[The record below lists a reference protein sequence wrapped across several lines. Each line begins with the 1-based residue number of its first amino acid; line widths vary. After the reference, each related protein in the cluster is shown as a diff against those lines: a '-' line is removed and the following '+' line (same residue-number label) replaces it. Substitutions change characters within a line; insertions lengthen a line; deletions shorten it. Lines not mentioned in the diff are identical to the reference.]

1 MKKIF
6 ATSTLW
12 FFLCI
17 SLFAQVPKDPAL
29 VRPAL
34 IGSSIPDV
42 EMKKLD
48 GSSIALSDFVKGK
61 KVILVFYRGG
71 WCPYCNKQLAGLAKA
86 SPELQEMGY
95 EIVGISPD
103 SPEFLNDLREGQRV
117 PYTLLSDDDMEASKA
132 MGLAY
137 KLDDAT
143 VSKYKSMGLDLEAR
157 SGQNHHLL
165 PVPAVYFVDEEG
177 KVIFS
182 YVNPDYKVRIQS
194 EVLIS
199 VAKSSMQS

>member
-1 MKKIF
+1 MKIVY
-6 ATSTLW
+6 TTLLLW
-12 FFLCI
+12 A
-17 SLFAQVPKDPAL
+17 SLLIQLLAQVPNDPNL

-48 GSSIALSDFVKGK
+48 GSGIALSDVVKGK
-61 KVILVFYRGG
+61 KTILVFYRGG

-86 SPELQEMGY
+86 SPQLQKMGY

-103 SPEFLNDLREGQRV
+103 SPEFLNDLREGQSV
-117 PYTLLSDDDMEASKA
+117 PYTLLSDDDMEASKT

-137 KLDDAT
+137 KLDDVT
-143 VSKYKSMGLDLEAR
+143 VTKYKSMGLDLEAR
-157 SGQNHHLL
+157 SGHKHHLL
-165 PVPAVYFVDEEG
+165 PVPAVYFVNEEG
-177 KVIFS
+177 KIVFS

-194 EVLIS
+194 DVLLS
-199 VAKSSMQS
+199 VAKSSLQS